1 MVHEHSAAGSGLEH
15 GFPRSAGRP
24 VRLPAVFV
32 RGGTSKALLLHER
45 DLAGFDAA
53 QREAII
59 LAALGSPDP
68 YGRQIDGLGGG
79 ISSTSKVGIIGGPT
93 PDGFITF
100 AFGQVDVERP
110 IVEFRGT
117 CGNIS
122 AAIGPF
128 AVDEG
133 LVPAVEPI
141 TRVPVLSTTSG
152 QRFIAH
158 VPVAGGRARSEG
170 EYEIDGVPGTG
181 ARIGLEFLE
190 PGGSLGR
197 GLLPTGQPRQT
208 LRLGD
213 GRHIEVSL
221 VDAANPLVLVRAEAI
236 DADATLSPEALE
248 RDRRVFETLEEIRAL
263 AAVALGLAS
272 SVQDACERVRA
283 TPKVAMVA
291 PPARYTTTRG
301 RILEADQV
309 DLVARMLSMSRV
321 HRTYAL
327 TAAIATAVAAAVP
340 ETVAWQVCRPGAT
353 TRDVR
358 IGHPA
363 GTIEVG
369 ATVTWRHGA
378 WQAERAMA
386 YRTARRIMDGW
397 IEVPETYLRGEA
409 WFQRAKQEVRA

>member
-93 PDGFITF
+93 PDGFVTF

-128 AVDEG
+128 AIDEG
-133 LVPAVEPI
+133 LVEAREPL

-152 QRFIAH
+152 QRFVAE
-158 VPVAGGRARSEG
+158 VPVQDGRALSEG
-170 EYEIDGVPGTG
+170 DYEIDGVPGPG
-181 ARIGLEFLE
+181 ARVGLEFLD

-197 GLLPTGQPRQT
+197 GVLPTGRARDRFVLPN
-208 LRLGD
+208 
-213 GRHIEVSL
+213 GRAVEVSL
-221 VDAANPLVLVRAEAI
+221 VDATNPMVFVAAAAL
-236 DADATLSPEALE
+236 DADGTLLPEALE
-248 RDRRVFETLEEIRAL
+248 HDARLFADLACIRA
-263 AAVALGLAS
+263 
-272 SVQDACERVRA
+272 
-283 TPKVAMVA
+283 
-291 PPARYTTTRG
+291 
-301 RILEADQV
+301 
-309 DLVARMLSMSRV
+309 
-321 HRTYAL
+321 
-327 TAAIATAVAAAVP
+327 
-340 ETVAWQVCRPGAT
+340 
-353 TRDVR
+353 
-358 IGHPA
+358 
-363 GTIEVG
+363 
-369 ATVTWRHGA
+369 
-378 WQAERAMA
+378 
-386 YRTARRIMDGW
+386 
-397 IEVPETYLRGEA
+397 
-409 WFQRAKQEVRA
+409 